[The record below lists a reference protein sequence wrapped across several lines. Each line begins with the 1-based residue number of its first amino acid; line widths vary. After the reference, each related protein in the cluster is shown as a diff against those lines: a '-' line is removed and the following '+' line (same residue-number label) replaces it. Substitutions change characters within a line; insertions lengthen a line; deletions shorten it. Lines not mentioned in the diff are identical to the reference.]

1 MLETLQQLIRN
12 TFSQTDH
19 DPSNDEE
26 HLKLATA
33 ALLILVSAADANES
47 GDEQDVI
54 YERLSRLLSLTTEE
68 SRALYWQ
75 AQKTSQEA
83 ISVYE
88 FTHQIKE
95 QDYQQRYQVVVSL
108 WEVAYADQQIDPH
121 EEALIR
127 QIADLLYVTHDDFIK
142 AKLTVTSTDR

>member
-1 MLETLQQLIRN
+1 MLEALQQLIRN
-12 TFSQTDH
+12 TFSQTDC

-54 YERLSRLLSLTTEE
+54 YERLSRLLSLTPEE
-68 SRALYWQ
+68 SRSLYWQ

-142 AKLTVTSTDR
+142 AKLSVTSAQD